1 MGTFVVGCMLVA
13 LELSRCTAVDHTDES
28 NKYPRRRGCRFQV
41 LGLHLPVMKLC
52 LASVSCVIE
61 NRLESEDNELERRL
75 LRGRRSSS
83 SSSSISGRSVS
94 EPAPSGGRPPPIPA
108 PPLTALVGMQ
118 TTPIT
123 RPGTSGSHLQQATDT
138 AEDLPLSH
146 TWHGG
151 RANSAARQDTSTN
164 GGRGG
169 GGSNL
174 FGVHAGS
181 RANLLKP
188 PSRRWG
194 TGKGFR
200 AVDSSD
206 GLDAVRED
214 VRVGMRSSA
223 NTGMGTPTK
232 SVKFTLGRK
241 RTENEGLSS
250 SAPTAGSTGG
260 VTTATG
266 GTASSQSAAA
276 GGGGQAARGGGQA
289 ADPRAAVMNVTVQTR
304 LWAEY
309 FNNTLRCW
317 EALLDPFR

>member
-1 MGTFVVGCMLVA
+1 MSLPLYGNRQHQLIQQIRH
-13 LELSRCTAVDHTDES
+13 RC
-28 NKYPRRRGCRFQV
+28 CRVQV

-83 SSSSISGRSVS
+83 FSSSSGRSS
-94 EPAPSGGRPPPIPA
+94 GGETAPLGGRPPPVPA
-108 PPLTALVGMQ
+108 PPPLTAVAGMQ

-123 RPGTSGSHLQQATDT
+123 RPGASGSHRHQATTAAT

-151 RANSAARQDTSTN
+151 RANNAARQDASTGG

-174 FGVHAGS
+174 FGVHTGS
-181 RANLLKP
+181 RPNLLKA

-194 TGKGFR
+194 TGRGPR
-200 AVDSSD
+200 AVDGGD

-214 VRVGMRSSA
+214 AQAGAGSSA
-223 NTGMGTPTK
+223 NNTGIGTPTK

-241 RTENEGLSS
+241 RMENEGMSLSAAS
-250 SAPTAGSTGG
+250 AGSTGG
-260 VTTATG
+260 ATTAAG
-266 GTASSQSAAA
+266 GAASSSKSAAA
-276 GGGGQAARGGGQA
+276 GGAGKAAAGGGGGQA